1 MFAAHGG
8 AGEVKGAGVAWS
20 GDEETE
26 EALNSSSQQ
35 LTFVQGRQQ
44 RWQS

>member
-8 AGEVKGAGVAWS
+8 AEVKGAGVAWS

-26 EALNSSSQQ
+26 EALNSSSQ
-35 LTFVQGRQQ
+35 LVQGRQQ